1 MAGLKTTG
9 RLEAAMVAQ
18 TGIHTESEIHT
29 VSRRWLGWM
38 DVGILLITLL
48 IFVLFLVLL
57 NRIVFPEGA
66 NFGDLAARG
75 YDSQTGRSKR
85 GDVGIEA
92 DGFGD
97 FGEFIARL
105 ADVQRDVKIR
115 RADSVAWSNAQ
126 RGGAVQNEDS
136 LQTFANSRARVD
148 FTTDNKLTIG
158 QNSLVVFRSNTAD
171 PFLQKRDPAVVVLQ
185 GELGG
190 SVNDDFGAFAV
201 QIGSGVAILSADAET
216 GAPADFKLSVN
227 PDNSTTIAMYSGKAA
242 IDVNGKRYEIGARQ
256 ALTVTEDG
264 RTAGIRDVPGAP
276 RVRAPQ
282 GNLVAKFR
290 DLPPRVNFEWG
301 SVNRAQTYR
310 LEVARDAD
318 FEQIIVD
325 ENLRDTTFTHGNLA
339 EGNYYWRISARN
351 GWIQGPVTRAR
362 RLVVEQDLE
371 APELELS
378 PIRQA
383 ATGEYQ
389 LSGKTSPDA
398 RVYVRGEAVE
408 VSADGTFNYAF
419 KTAPGAQAI
428 LVEAIDSVGNIATNS
443 QIFYGDT
450 IVSRSN

>member
-1 MAGLKTTG
+1 MTGLRETA
-9 RLEAAMVAQ
+9 RLEAAKLVKTQ
-18 TGIHTESEIHT
+18 IQT

-38 DVGILLITLL
+38 DISVLLVMLL
-48 IFVLFLVLL
+48 IFILFLMLL
-57 NRIVFPEGA
+57 NRLVFPEGA
-66 NFGDLAARG
+66 SLGDLAARS
-75 YDSQTGRSKR
+75 YDTTSERRAR
-85 GDVGIEA
+85 GDVGIDS
-92 DGFGD
+92 DGFGE

-115 RADSVAWSNAQ
+115 RADSAAWSNAQ
-126 RGGAVQNEDS
+126 LGGAVMNEDA

-148 FTTDNKLTIG
+148 FTTDNRLQIG

-171 PFLQKRDPAVVVLQ
+171 PFLQKRDPAVVVMQ

-201 QIGSGVAILSADAET
+201 QLPSGVAILSADAET

-227 PDNSTTIAMYSGKAA
+227 PDKSSTIAMYAGSAA
-242 IDVNGKRYEIGARQ
+242 IDINGKRYQVGANQ
-256 ALTVTEDG
+256 ALTVSEDG
-264 RTAGIRDVPGAP
+264 RTAGLSGLPAAP
-276 RVRAPQ
+276 RIRAPQ

-301 SVNRAQTYR
+301 RVARAQTYR

-318 FEQIIVD
+318 FEEIIVD
-325 ENLRDTTFTHGNLA
+325 ENLRDTSFTHGNLA

-351 GWIQGPVTRAR
+351 GWVQGPVTRPR

-371 APELELS
+371 APVLELS

-383 ATGEYQ
+383 ASGEYR
-389 LSGKTSPDA
+389 LSGRTSPDA
-398 RVYVRGEAVE
+398 QVYVRGEVVE
-408 VSADGTFNYAF
+408 VAADGTFDYVF
-419 KTAPGAQAI
+419 RTAPGAQAI
-428 LVEAIDSVGNIATNS
+428 VVEAIDSVGNIASNS